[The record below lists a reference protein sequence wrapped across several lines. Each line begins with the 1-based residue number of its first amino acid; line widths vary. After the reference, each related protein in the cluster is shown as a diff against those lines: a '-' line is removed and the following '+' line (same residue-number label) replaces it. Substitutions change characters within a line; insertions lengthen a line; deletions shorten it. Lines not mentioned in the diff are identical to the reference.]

1 MTLISL
7 AALLHTAIVAATLL
21 HILARPDINATT
33 RIAWAL
39 ALFVLPALGALA
51 YFLFGRIRFD
61 GPQGAAHRE
70 AELATRPMVLDSG
83 EPHDLVTRDRPA
95 ALPAPSTGSASR
107 MATARSCSTARTGS
121 APA

>member
-39 ALFVLPALGALA
+39 ALFVLPVLGALA

-83 EPHDLVTRDRPA
+83 EPHDLVTQGPASGFASATA
-95 ALPAPSTGSASR
+95 ALR
-107 MATARSCSTARTGS
+107 L
-121 APA
+121 